1 MIVYW
6 PSDREHIRSASDMSS
21 SDISVLE
28 TALLDLILN
37 EAARPQVIEAV
48 KSR

>member
-1 MIVYW
+1 
-6 PSDREHIRSASDMSS
+6 MSS
-21 SDISVLE
+21 SDISMLE

-48 KSR
+48 QSR

>member
-1 MIVYW
+1 MIVYR
-6 PSDREHIRSASDMSS
+6 PSDRDNIRSASDMNG

-28 TALLDLILN
+28 AALLDLILK

-48 KSR
+48 

>member
-1 MIVYW
+1 MNK
-6 PSDREHIRSASDMSS
+6 

-28 TALLDLILN
+28 MALLDLILN

>member
-1 MIVYW
+1 MNG
-6 PSDREHIRSASDMSS
+6 

-28 TALLDLILN
+28 AALLARILN
-37 EAARPQVIEAV
+37 ETVRPQVIEAV